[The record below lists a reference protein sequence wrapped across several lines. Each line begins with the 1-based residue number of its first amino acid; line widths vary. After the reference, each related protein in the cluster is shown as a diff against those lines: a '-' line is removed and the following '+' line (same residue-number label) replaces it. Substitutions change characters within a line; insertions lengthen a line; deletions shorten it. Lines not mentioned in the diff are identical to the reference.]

1 MGPIFAIDPGTHA
14 LGWAVFEEDTDGGH
28 HLTRCGVL
36 LLPPTGENRRD
47 EILAR
52 RARASRRY
60 RLRRRMRLT
69 ALRRILVVAGLL
81 PPPGNERDRLFA
93 ADPFEL
99 RRRGLAEALTAG
111 ELARAILHL
120 AARRGPQDG
129 DCPPATDLPVTAL
142 WPLHRGPVRERQP
155 VRARIGLEDQV
166 PTFTRADLA
175 AEFDALWA
183 AQSAFHPC
191 LGEEDLRLRIRDAA
205 FGEASRPARKSQH
218 GNTPVRRVLGH
229 LSRLLET
236 LAARH
241 GAPSALVWEAARTI
255 MFSDRA
261 ARGDSSRSLRRRERL
276 WNRDVVPQRATT
288 CPLSGAMI
296 TAGMRFTRHVEVDH
310 VLPLALG
317 GRRNLDNEVLCLAEA
332 NRRKGGHP
340 QPAGR
345 RKRGTARAGLS
356 VVDPTG
362 SAPPHFANR
371 RPRDMAMIVA
381 RLPLLL
387 RRWPGTIARVVSASD
402 VAAVAERLGYRPPGG
417 KNRADIRHNAVDAVA
432 TGMAAFPQLTS
443 PDLRTL
449 CGLAV
454 IAVAHRTGLKGRMH
468 CETIYALGR
477 DGEGRPVAVSRKPA
491 ATLTAREI
499 GQVRDPMLRARLR
512 QSTDAGDREP
522 RHERSTMTRE
532 HRVRRVRLARPSRD
546 AIVLPANGR
555 GAPERAVL
563 SRQNFAIDI
572 VALPDGSWKAFGITQ
587 HERLAPGWRP
597 EWERERLG
605 GKLVMRLRRG
615 DCIEVDGPQGR
626 IVLRVHRLAPSNGY
640 VWVAGIAEAGNL
652 AARHAAADDP
662 FRFVYLSARQLRRRH
677 ARAVRFTADGV
688 LVPRHSNVTGND

>member
-14 LGWAVFEEDTDGGH
+14 IGWAVFEEDTGGGH

-99 RRRGLAEALTAG
+99 RRRGLTEALTAG

-120 AARRGPQDG
+120 AARRGPLDG
-129 DCPPATDLPVTAL
+129 DCPPATGLPIASL
-142 WPLHRGPVRERQP
+142 WLLHRGPVRERQP
-155 VRARIGLEDQV
+155 VRARVGLDHQV

-183 AQSAFHPC
+183 AQGAFHPD
-191 LGEEDLRLRIRDAA
+191 LGEKDLRLKIRVAA
-205 FGEASRPARKSQH
+205 FGETSRPAGKSPH
-218 GNTPVRRVLGH
+218 GNTPVRRALGY

-241 GAPSALVWEAARTI
+241 GLPAVLVWEAARPITY
-255 MFSDRA
+255 SDRA
-261 ARGDSSRSLRRRERL
+261 AGVGNSRSFQRRERL
-276 WNRDVVPQRATT
+276 WRRDVVLQRTTT
-288 CPLSGAMI
+288 CPLSDAII
-296 TAGMRFTRHVEVDH
+296 TADMRLTRRVEVDH
-310 VLPLALG
+310 ALPLALG
-317 GRRNLDNEVLCLAEA
+317 GRRNLDNEALCLAEA
-332 NRRKGGHP
+332 NRRKGSRP
-340 QPAGR
+340 LPDRR
-345 RKRGTARAGLS
+345 RKRASARAGTS
-356 VVDPTG
+356 VVDPLAST
-362 SAPPHFANR
+362 APHFANR
-371 RPRDMAMIVA
+371 RPRDMAMIAA
-381 RLPLLL
+381 RLPRLIQ
-387 RRWPGTIARVVSASD
+387 RWPSAVVRAVSASD
-402 VAAVAERLGYRPPGG
+402 VAATAERLGYRTPEG
-417 KNRADIRHNAVDAVA
+417 KNRADVRHNAIDAVA
-432 TGMAAFPQLTS
+432 AGMAAFPHLQS
-443 PDLRTL
+443 PAPSALRDLV
-449 CGLAV
+449 A
-454 IAVAHRTGLKGRMH
+454 IAVAHQSRRNGRMH
-468 CETIYALGR
+468 CETIYALAR
-477 DGEGRPVAVSRKPA
+477 DVEGRPVVVSRKPA

-512 QSTDAGDREP
+512 QSTDAADREP
-522 RHERSTMTRE
+522 PHDRSTMTRE

-640 VWVAGIAEAGNL
+640 VWVAGLAEAGNL

-688 LVPRHSNVTGND
+688 LVPRHSNVTGNA